1 MHWRL
6 IFVPVIALL
15 FLSAVIPAS
24 SQVAESA
31 TEGRLPMTLGAGVSD
46 YFIDWGNAR
55 TMIGI
60 TAWADWRFKHM
71 PGYLRGLGVEIEG
84 HHIAYK
90 VPEEIGKMKQ
100 DSGLGGVIYQ
110 YRHYD
115 HVQPYAKGL
124 GGFGGISFENKRD
137 PLYTHDTRTIFA
149 LGGGADIHVWNKVS
163 IRADYEYQWWRQ
175 LFGPHDLNPN
185 GFTIGGVYDFGRRP

>member
-1 MHWRL
+1 
-6 IFVPVIALL
+6 
-15 FLSAVIPAS
+15 
-24 SQVAESA
+24 
-31 TEGRLPMTLGAGVSD
+31 
-46 YFIDWGNAR
+46 
-55 TMIGI
+55 
-60 TAWADWRFKHM
+60 
-71 PGYLRGLGVEIEG
+71 
-84 HHIAYK
+84 
-90 VPEEIGKMKQ
+90 
-100 DSGLGGVIYQ
+100 
-110 YRHYD
+110 
-115 HVQPYAKGL
+115 L